1 MSEPAAST
9 PSGPAVPGAAVSDP
23 SGSAVPGTAVSDP
36 SGPAAPEST
45 GPAASGGRRAGR
57 AGGGLGPVDGATVE
71 VVRSHLSSVAEE
83 MRATLVRTA
92 FNPVIYEVFDFGI
105 SVYDAD
111 LRLVAESTGLSRFL
125 GANDYSIRKG
135 VEYVGREN
143 LRPGDVVLLNY
154 PYWNAA
160 HSYDATLF
168 SPVFVDA
175 DLVGFLCVRAH
186 WMDLGAKDPGYVLD
200 STDMHQEGII
210 FPGTK
215 VFSEGVANREII
227 ELIRFNSRMPDLVI
241 GDLNA
246 QVAALRTGERRLREL
261 YTRYGGDVVASVVE
275 IVIAAAAESAAEA
288 VAGLPQ
294 GSWTAVDWLDDD
306 GITEDPVRMRVTVT
320 VADGTFTVDF
330 AGSSG
335 ATAGPVNLPFGATI
349 ATCRVAFK
357 AITTPTEQTNAGHFA
372 PLEVRAEPGTLFH
385 AAYPAATFTQW
396 TGTVALE
403 LIYKALAQGMP
414 ERLPASSG
422 GDVPGFM
429 MVGIHPET
437 GQMFAVSNNDPVGW
451 GATPSHDGMNAA
463 NHLCQTQARNTP
475 VEVLEARTGM
485 FFERVEMREDSGGA
499 GRFRG
504 GVGLR
509 RDIRF
514 VVPGEFLS
522 VIKKT
527 RSRPWALEG
536 GLEPEPNQVVVF
548 PGTEREHRVSTKRTR
563 VEVGDRITLLTA
575 GGGGHGDPRDRDPD
589 LVRRDVAEGYV
600 SPEAARETYGAEVVR

>member
-1 MSEPAAST
+1 
-9 PSGPAVPGAAVSDP
+9 
-23 SGSAVPGTAVSDP
+23 
-36 SGPAAPEST
+36 
-45 GPAASGGRRAGR
+45 
-57 AGGGLGPVDGATVE
+57 
-71 VVRSHLSSVAEE
+71 
-83 MRATLVRTA
+83 
-92 FNPVIYEVFDFGI
+92 
-105 SVYDAD
+105 
-111 LRLVAESTGLSRFL
+111 
-125 GANDYSIRKG
+125 
-135 VEYVGREN
+135 
-143 LRPGDVVLLNY
+143 
-154 PYWNAA
+154 
-160 HSYDATLF
+160 
-168 SPVFVDA
+168 
-175 DLVGFLCVRAH
+175 
-186 WMDLGAKDPGYVLD
+186 
-200 STDMHQEGII
+200 
-210 FPGTK
+210 
-215 VFSEGVANREII
+215 II

-261 YTRYGGDVVASVVE
+261 HTRYGGDVVASVVE
-275 IVIAAAAESAAEA
+275 TVITAAAESAAEA
-288 VAGLPQ
+288 VARLPQ

-306 GITEDPVRMRVTVT
+306 GVTGDPVRMEVTVT

-499 GRFRG
+499 GRLRG

-575 GGGGHGDPRDRDPD
+575 GGGGHGDPRERDPD

-600 SPEAARETYGAEVVR
+600 SPEAAREIYGAEVVR

>member
-1 MSEPAAST
+1 MS
-9 PSGPAVPGAAVSDP
+9 D
-23 SGSAVPGTAVSDP
+23 
-36 SGPAAPEST
+36 
-45 GPAASGGRRAGR
+45 
-57 AGGGLGPVDGATVE
+57 VDGATAE
-71 VVRSHLSSVAEE
+71 VVRSYLVSAAEE
-83 MRATLVRTA
+83 MRAALVRTA

-105 SVYDAD
+105 SIYDRD
-111 LRLVAESTGLSRFL
+111 LQLIAESTGLSRFL
-125 GANDYSIRKG
+125 GANDYSIQRG
-135 VEYVGREN
+135 VEYVGVEN
-143 LRPGDVVLLNY
+143 LHAGDIVLLNY

-168 SPVFVDA
+168 APVFLGDELIA
-175 DLVGFLCVRAH
+175 FLCIRAH

-215 VFSEGVANREII
+215 VYAAGEPVHDVH

-246 QVAALRTGERRLREL
+246 QIAALRTGERRITEVYRQ
-261 YTRYGGDVVASVVE
+261 YTPPVVAEVVSRA
-275 IVIAAAAESAAEA
+275 VAAASASAAEA
-288 VAGLPQ
+288 VAALPQ

-306 GITEDPVRMRVTVT
+306 GITDDPIRMQATVT
-320 VADGTFTVDF
+320 IADGTFTVDF
-330 AGSSG
+330 AGSSP
-335 ATAGPVNLPFGATI
+335 AVPGPVNLPLGATI

-372 PLEVRAEPGTLFH
+372 PLRVRTEPGSLFH
-385 AAYPAATFTQW
+385 AVYPSATFTQW

-429 MVGIHPET
+429 MVGRHPDT
-437 GQMFAVSNNDPVGW
+437 GAMFAVSNNDAVGW
-451 GATPSHDGMNAA
+451 GGTPDHDGHGPA

-485 FFERVEMREDSGGA
+485 FFERLEIRTDSAGA

-504 GVGLR
+504 GCGLR

-514 VVPGEFLS
+514 VTDGEFLS
-522 VIKKT
+522 VTKKT
-527 RSRPWALEG
+527 KSAPWALDG
-536 GLEPEPNQVVVF
+536 GRESEPNQVVVF
-548 PGTEREHRVSTKRTR
+548 PGTDREHRVSTRRTPVR
-563 VEVGDRITLLTA
+563 IGDRITLLTA
-575 GGGGHGDPRDRDPD
+575 GGAGHGDLTRRDPD
-589 LVRRDVAEGYV
+589 SVRHDVAEGYV
-600 SPEAARETYGAEVVR
+600 SARAAHDTYGVTP